1 MRSSKLTYLL
11 GPFAAGLL
19 ALFSLPVQ
27 GATPPSAAVLD
38 IGSRRELFV
47 DGQLVDQL
55 KGKAQLR
62 LHAPVPREAVMEHDA
77 PWEGSATAYHSIF
90 QDGKLYRM
98 YYRAWQ
104 ISVTPTKVDTD
115 DHTTYLCYAE
125 SDDGIR
131 GF

>member
-62 LHAPVPREAVMEHDA
+62 LHAPVPREAVLEHEA
-77 PWEGSATAYHSIF
+77 PWEGSAS
-90 QDGKLYRM
+90 G
-98 YYRAWQ
+98 
-104 ISVTPTKVDTD
+104 
-115 DHTTYLCYAE
+115 
-125 SDDGIR
+125 
-131 GF
+131 